1 MRRFRNT
8 VRFINEG
15 GEILNHNTTRV
26 PYTNFA
32 PKNGQIKQELMNAF
46 EQVLDSGRYIQ
57 GPEVKEFE
65 NEFASYSGTK
75 FAAGIANGTC
85 SLKLTLQA
93 LDLPRNSEVITAPN
107 SFIASASSVVL
118 AGFKPTFVD
127 VAEDMNMD
135 VDLLESVIN
144 ENTKVIMPVHLT
156 GRPAKMD
163 RILSLAKKYDL
174 YVLEDAAQAVG
185 AKYKSQRVG
194 SFGTAG
200 SFSLHPLKNLHAYG
214 DAGIVTTNDEEL
226 WSRLSLL
233 KNHGLSD
240 RITCETFSANC
251 RLDELQAS
259 FLRIQLRKLDEWNE
273 ARRTLANTYNQ
284 GLADV
289 VSVPLENENEF
300 HVYQTY
306 MVKARRRD
314 DLQSFLKT
322 QGIESIVHYPI
333 PIHLQPAAKSLNYKD
348 GSFPVAEKLSREILS
363 LPLYPGLSQSDQQ
376 FVIDKIHE
384 FYK

>member
-1 MRRFRNT
+1 
-8 VRFINEG
+8 
-15 GEILNHNTTRV
+15 LNNNTTRV

-32 PKNGQIKQELMNAF
+32 PKNGQIKRELMNAF
-46 EQVLDSGRYIQ
+46 ELVLDSGRYIQ

-65 NEFASYSGTK
+65 NDFAIYSGTK
-75 FAAGIANGTC
+75 LAAGIANGTC

-118 AGFKPTFVD
+118 AGLKPTFVD

-135 VDLLESVIN
+135 VDLLESAIN

-163 RILSLAKKYDL
+163 HILSLAKKYDL

-185 AKYKSQRVG
+185 ARYKGQRVG

-226 WSRLSLL
+226 WSRLSVL

-273 ARRTLANTYNQ
+273 ARRTLANRYNQ
-284 GLADV
+284 SLADV

-306 MVKARRRD
+306 MVKVRRRD
-314 DLQSFLKT
+314 ELQSFLKV

-333 PIHLQPAAKSLNYKD
+333 PIHLQPAAKSLNHKE
-348 GSFPVAEKLSREILS
+348 GSFPIAEKLAREILS
-363 LPLYPGLSQSDQQ
+363 LPLYPGLSRSDQQ

-384 FYK
+384 FYR

>member
-1 MRRFRNT
+1 MT
-8 VRFINEG
+8 LVMK
-15 GEILNHNTTRV
+15 V

-32 PKNGQIKQELMNAF
+32 PKNEQIKRELIDAF

-65 NEFASYSGTK
+65 VEFAQYSGTK

-85 SLKLTLQA
+85 SLKLILQA
-93 LDLPRNSEVITAPN
+93 LDLPNDAEVITAPN
-107 SFIASASSVVL
+107 SFIASASSIVL
-118 AGFKPTFVD
+118 AGLTPTFVD
-127 VAEDMNMD
+127 VTEDMNMD
-135 VDLLESVIN
+135 VELLESVIT
-144 ENTKVIMPVHLT
+144 EKTKVIMPVHLT

-163 RILSLAKKYDL
+163 QILAIAKKYDL

-185 AKYKSQRVG
+185 AKFKEQRVG
-194 SFGTAG
+194 SFGIAG
-200 SFSLHPLKNLHAYG
+200 SFSLHPLKNLHAFG
-214 DAGIVTTNDEEL
+214 DAGIVTTDDEEL
-226 WSRLSLL
+226 WSKLSLL
-233 KNHGLSD
+233 KNHGMSD
-240 RITCETFSANC
+240 RITCETFSSNC

-259 FLRIQLRKLDEWNE
+259 FLRIQLRKLDEWND
-273 ARRTLANTYNQ
+273 ARRALANTYNQ

-289 VSVPLENENEF
+289 VSVPFENENEF

-306 MVKARRRD
+306 MVKVRRRD
-314 DLQSFLKT
+314 ELQSFLKA

-333 PIHLQPAAKSLNYKD
+333 PIHLQPAAKSLSHKE

-384 FYK
+384 FYR

>member
-1 MRRFRNT
+1 MT
-8 VRFINEG
+8 SKMK
-15 GEILNHNTTRV
+15 V

-32 PKNGQIKQELMNAF
+32 PKNEQIKRELMNAF

-65 NEFASYSGTK
+65 VEFARHSGTK

-93 LDLPRNSEVITAPN
+93 LDLPSDSEVITAPN

-118 AGFKPTFVD
+118 AGLKPTFVD

-135 VDLLESVIN
+135 VDLLESAIN
-144 ENTKVIMPVHLT
+144 EKTKVIMPVHLT

-163 RILSLAKKYDL
+163 QILSLAKKYNL

-185 AKYKSQRVG
+185 AKFKGQRVG

-226 WSRLSLL
+226 WSKLTLL

-240 RITCETFSANC
+240 RITCETFSSNC

-273 ARRTLANTYNQ
+273 VRRTLANSYNE

-306 MVKARRRD
+306 MVKVRKRD
-314 DLQSFLKT
+314 ELQSFLKA
-322 QGIESIVHYPI
+322 QGIECIVHYPI
-333 PIHLQPAAKSLNYKD
+333 PIHLQPAAKSLNHKK

-384 FYK
+384 FYR

>member
-1 MRRFRNT
+1 VSKVQFDLEKGSAEMVSKMN
-8 VRFINEG
+8 
-15 GEILNHNTTRV
+15 V

-32 PKNGQIKQELMNAF
+32 PKNKQIKRELMNAF
-46 EQVLDSGRYIQ
+46 ENVLDSGRYIQ

-65 NEFASYSGTK
+65 LDFASYSGTK
-75 FAAGIANGTC
+75 FAAGISNGTC

-93 LDLPRNSEVITAPN
+93 LDLPSDSEVITAPN
-107 SFIASASSVVL
+107 SFIASAASIVL
-118 AGFKPTFVD
+118 AGLKPAFVD
-127 VAEDMNMD
+127 AGEDMNMD
-135 VDLLESVIN
+135 VDLLEAAIN
-144 ENTKVIMPVHLT
+144 EKTKVIMPVHLT

-163 RILSLAKKYDL
+163 KIMFLAEKYNL

-185 AKYKSQRVG
+185 AKFKGQRVG

-214 DAGIVTTNDEEL
+214 DAGVVTTNDEKL
-226 WSRLSLL
+226 WTKLSLL

-240 RITCETFSANC
+240 RITCETFSSNC

-273 ARRTLANTYNQ
+273 ARRSLANNYNTA
-284 GLADV
+284 LADV
-289 VSVPLENENEF
+289 VSVPLENEHEF

-306 MVKARRRD
+306 MIKAHRRD
-314 DLQSFLKT
+314 ELQSFLRT
-322 QGIESIVHYPI
+322 QGIESIIHYPI
-333 PIHLQPAAKSLNYKD
+333 PIHLQPAAKSLNHKE
-348 GSFPVAEKLSREILS
+348 GSFPIAEKLSQEILS

-376 FVIDKIHE
+376 FVIEKIHE

>member
-1 MRRFRNT
+1 
-8 VRFINEG
+8 
-15 GEILNHNTTRV
+15 
-26 PYTNFA
+26 
-32 PKNGQIKQELMNAF
+32 
-46 EQVLDSGRYIQ
+46 
-57 GPEVKEFE
+57 
-65 NEFASYSGTK
+65 
-75 FAAGIANGTC
+75 
-85 SLKLTLQA
+85 
-93 LDLPRNSEVITAPN
+93 
-107 SFIASASSVVL
+107 
-118 AGFKPTFVD
+118 
-127 VAEDMNMD
+127 MNMD
-135 VDLLESVIN
+135 VDLLESAIN

-163 RILSLAKKYDL
+163 HILFLAKKYDL

-185 AKYKSQRVG
+185 AKYKGQRVG

-284 GLADV
+284 GLTNV

-306 MVKARRRD
+306 MVKVRRRD
-314 DLQSFLKT
+314 ELQSFLKT

-333 PIHLQPAAKSLNYKD
+333 PIHLQPAAKSLNHKE

-384 FYK
+384 FYR